1 MDEITELKRIWESTE
16 MRLSSLSGEQERV
29 YSIAGNI
36 DKLTV
41 NIPVNFCDDEI
52 IELLKDESILTP
64 DINYHTDD
72 DGSNDTIEIHYDFDD
87 SLALTMST
95 NDEIED
101 FDSFMD
107 DILDIERT
115 QYLSSGKWE
124 TKEYTIVIGT
134 GGPHV
139 EFTTN
144 YQINVYWGGKSQ
156 EFTTYDDNAR
166 STIDRVC
173 EYLDETSNY

>member
-16 MRLSSLSGEQERV
+16 KRLSALSGT
-29 YSIAGNI
+29 SS
-36 DKLTV
+36 
-41 NIPVNFCDDEI
+41 DDEEI
-52 IELLKDESILTP
+52 DNDDE
-64 DINYHTDD
+64 
-72 DGSNDTIEIHYDFDD
+72 
-87 SLALTMST
+87 
-95 NDEIED
+95 EIES

-115 QYLSSGKWE
+115 QYLSSGNWE

>member
-1 MDEITELKRIWESTE
+1 MDEIAELKRIRERTE
-16 MRLSSLSGEQERV
+16 QRLSALNGISS
-29 YSIAGNI
+29 
-36 DKLTV
+36 
-41 NIPVNFCDDEI
+41 DDE
-52 IELLKDESILTP
+52 
-64 DINYHTDD
+64 
-72 DGSNDTIEIHYDFDD
+72 
-87 SLALTMST
+87 
-95 NDEIED
+95 EIES

-107 DILDIERT
+107 DILSIERT
-115 QYLSSGKWE
+115 QYRSSNGWI
-124 TKEYTIVIGT
+124 TKEYTCVIGT

-173 EYLDETSNY
+173 EYLDETSE

>member
-16 MRLSSLSGEQERV
+16 MRLSFLNGAPSNDEDIE
-29 YSIAGNI
+29 N
-36 DKLTV
+36 
-41 NIPVNFCDDEI
+41 DDE
-52 IELLKDESILTP
+52 
-64 DINYHTDD
+64 
-72 DGSNDTIEIHYDFDD
+72 
-87 SLALTMST
+87 
-95 NDEIED
+95 EIET
-101 FDSFMD
+101 FDSFMEN
-107 DILDIERT
+107 ILDIERT
-115 QYLSSGKWE
+115 QYCSSGKWI
-124 TKEYTIVIGT
+124 TKEYTVVLGT

-156 EFTTYDDNAR
+156 EFTTYDDDAR

>member
-16 MRLSSLSGEQERV
+16 KRLSA
-29 YSIAGNI
+29 IAGAPSYDDEKEN
-36 DKLTV
+36 D
-41 NIPVNFCDDEI
+41 DDEI
-52 IELLKDESILTP
+52 ES
-64 DINYHTDD
+64 
-72 DGSNDTIEIHYDFDD
+72 
-87 SLALTMST
+87 
-95 NDEIED
+95 

-107 DILDIERT
+107 DVLDIERT

-156 EFTTYDDNAR
+156 EFTTYDDDAR